1 MADCARCDSEAAL
14 GVSLAGVTGST
25 AVAND
30 EAAILRD
37 VRAEYFKRNGLGAD
51 GGYSA
56 NWVRFRVGPIS
67 VPLPNT
73 SARRRA
79 LPPHDLHH
87 VATGYDTSWKGEA
100 EIAAWELASGC
111 GLYVAAW
118 ALNFSAFVIGLFI
131 APRRTWRAF
140 RRGRASES
148 LYAEEWDE
156 RLLDTSLGALRERL
170 QIGRSRR
177 TNVLAD
183 AVLFAACAI
192 PEVVVVATLVAGS
205 VVLWRALVA

>member
-1 MADCARCDSEAAL
+1 MAYCARCGSEAAL
-14 GVSLAGVTGST
+14 GISLAGVTGST
-25 AVAND
+25 GVAND
-30 EAAILRD
+30 DTAILRD

-56 NWVRFRVGPIS
+56 DWVRFRLGPIT
-67 VPLPNT
+67 VPMPNT
-73 SARRRA
+73 NARRRA

-87 VATGYDTSWKGEA
+87 IATGYDTSWKGEA

-111 GLYVAAW
+111 GPYVAAW
-118 ALNFSAFVIGLFI
+118 TLNFSAFVIGLFI

-140 RRGRASES
+140 RRGRASKS
-148 LYAEEWDE
+148 LYAEPWDE
-156 RLLDTSLGALRERL
+156 RWLDSSLGALRQRL

-183 AVLFAACAI
+183 AALFAACAI
-192 PEVVVVATLVAGS
+192 PELVVVATLVAGS
-205 VVLWRALVA
+205 VVLWRVLLS